1 MPTRAMAMSSNASGP
16 IRSLARGM
24 RSTLLGT
31 SAASVSPVHGWVLRA
46 LESEDVSIALR
57 ILHSPCRPGWPHTD
71 ENALCLPV
79 TQLDRSICCPMP
91 AYRTD
96 ALRERDIAGGE
107 PSRCMLQYRGSAA
120 CGYRLRYGYGS
131 LGASLHKANRKAA
144 PAAPTALF
152 WRPAPASRW
161 PRDRRLLN
169 YASRPGSDVLDLPPS
184 CTRRERNGGKTV

>member
-1 MPTRAMAMSSNASGP
+1 
-16 IRSLARGM
+16 M
-24 RSTLLGT
+24 RSENGT
-31 SAASVSPVHGWVLRA
+31 SLEASLVVA
-46 LESEDVSIALR
+46 CFSIGDPL
-57 ILHSPCRPGWPHTD
+57 L
-71 ENALCLPV
+71 V
-79 TQLDRSICCPMP
+79 
-91 AYRTD
+91 
-96 ALRERDIAGGE
+96 
-107 PSRCMLQYRGSAA
+107 GS
-120 CGYRLRYGYGS
+120 RLRYGYGS